1 MKRFAALLGVL
12 LLSPLH
18 LGAQEPAQQ
27 AESLRSGSR
36 VRISAPSVSS
46 RPLSG
51 TVFFAEGDTLFLD
64 RKHRPGAVIPMS
76 AVESIEISRGRDHWR
91 GALQGAGIGA
101 AVGGVA
107 FGVAAVSSGGWSCD
121 YCLYGN
127 SLVTGFIIGAV
138 YVGVPS
144 GLIGGLVGAERW
156 ERIAPPVKLRLTP
169 EPGGG
174 GSVGVSFSIR

>member
-1 MKRFAALLGVL
+1 MNRFAALLGVL

-18 LGAQEPAQQ
+18 LGAQGAAQQ
-27 AESLRSGSR
+27 PESLRSGSR
-36 VRISAPSVSS
+36 VRISAPSISGQL
-46 RPLSG
+46 LSG
-51 TVFFAEGDTLFLD
+51 TVFFTEGDTLFLD
-64 RKHRPGAVIPMS
+64 RKNRPGAVIPLG
-76 AVESIEISRGRDHWR
+76 AVESIEVSRGKDHWR
-91 GALQGAGIGA
+91 GALQGAGVGA

-107 FGVAAVSSGGWSCD
+107 FAVGAVSSGGWSCD
-121 YCLYGN
+121 YCLYGS
-127 SLVTGFIIGAV
+127 SLVTGFVVGAV

-156 ERIAPPVKLRLTP
+156 ERIAPPVRLRLTP